1 MKERLLGTQVKER
14 EWATRHLRE
23 GGEWIKSYWEP
34 QKHSHR
40 YYLIEKISR
49 YSPISTVLEIGCN
62 CRPNLYLLA
71 KKFPHAHMVGIDINP
86 AAIQKGKEWLAQ
98 EGISNVKLV
107 VGKADELQAI
117 PDKRFDIVFTD
128 AVLIYIGPDKITKVV
143 KELIRIARRALILV
157 EWHYF
162 EAWEKDPRG
171 LGVYHC
177 GNWKRNYVAL
187 LRQFVGEEQIHLTKI
202 TDDIWP
208 DKNWSKVGAVIE
220 VALE

>member
-1 MKERLLGTQVKER
+1 
-14 EWATRHLRE
+14 
-23 GGEWIKSYWEP
+23 
-34 QKHSHR
+34 
-40 YYLIEKISR
+40 
-49 YSPISTVLEIGCN
+49 
-62 CRPNLYLLA
+62 
-71 KKFPHAHMVGIDINP
+71 MVGIDINP